1 MLNTL
6 HGFDTDAWKIYALI
20 LPKQH
25 PISSANPKLIVTEHP
40 FDEQTKGCVLV
51 NCSMKAMD
59 EELTIDP
66 GWTIESLRSDRP
78 DVCLTGNAI
87 HMPANSGALL
97 MLKRS

>member
-25 PISSANPKLIVTEHP
+25 PVVSANPKLIVTEHP
-40 FDEQTKGCVLV
+40 FNEQTTACILV
-51 NCSMKAMD
+51 NCSMKTMD
-59 EELTIDP
+59 EKLTIGS
-66 GWTIESLRSDRP
+66 GWAIESLRSDRS
-78 DVCLTGNAI
+78 DVRLAGNAI

-97 MLKRS
+97 MLKRI